1 MTEEIKAYDL
11 IQGPDETRF
20 EYAARMEQARME
32 SPSQAVQKS
41 QPAKEQVAAQVN
53 ADLDAIVAQ
62 SNNLQTPITL
72 YSFGFDAEQLLT
84 VYNALRTY
92 LRANVQQDNEDLETI
107 KQIAAIL
114 IDIKP
119 RAVEASKHLTEKRN
133 ARAD

>member
-1 MTEEIKAYDL
+1 MTEEIKQEIALNTDL
-11 IQGPDETRF
+11 IRENTIG
-20 EYAARMEQARME
+20 Y
-32 SPSQAVQKS
+32 
-41 QPAKEQVAAQVN
+41 N
-53 ADLDAIVAQ
+53 ATKDGSL
-62 SNNLQTPITL
+62 TPVVI

-107 KQIAAIL
+107 KRIAAIL